1 MKFIITMKN
10 HDMVIGLFEFKFKH
24 NPFYEGYVFNKH
36 PYIPYPTNLATKA
49 TKLLDLLHTNL
60 CSPMQTPSHG

>member
-1 MKFIITMKN
+1 MLDN
-10 HDMVIGLFEFKFKH
+10 HNTSSWTKTKFKH

-36 PYIPYPTNLATKA
+36 PCIPYPTNLAIRA